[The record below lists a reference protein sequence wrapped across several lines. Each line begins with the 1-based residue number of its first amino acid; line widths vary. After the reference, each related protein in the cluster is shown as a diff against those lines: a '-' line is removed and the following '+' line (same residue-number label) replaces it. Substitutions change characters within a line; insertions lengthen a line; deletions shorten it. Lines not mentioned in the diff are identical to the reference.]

1 MNDTKTLQRKI
12 STKKLK
18 PGLAAFYDLLAG
30 NAVGLL
36 LQSQSPHRAASLT
49 ASIYLLN

>member
-18 PGLAAFYDLLAG
+18 PGLAAYDLLAG